1 VTTFQ
6 AVQAPFLVDSDALL
20 DRDALSGN
28 LPAKAKATATGNLTL
43 FPKLNV
49 LVVNQQA
56 LDKLPAD
63 QQTVLADAAT
73 RTRDK
78 MIAAREGDAAQG
90 EKFCAS
96 GGTVMV
102 ITAARL
108 REFEKIAEPLYA
120 KLERDSVS
128 GKVLAEI
135 RALKSTAGAPPAVTP
150 CGK

>member
-1 VTTFQ
+1 MRV
-6 AVQAPFLVDSDALL
+6 V
-20 DRDALSGN
+20 
-28 LPAKAKATATGNLTL
+28 NLTD
-43 FPKLNV
+43 PPPV
-49 LVVNQQA
+49 IA
-56 LDKLPAD
+56 RS
-63 QQTVLADAAT
+63 VLAGA
-73 RTRDK
+73 RHRMHNGGFLK
-78 MIAAREGDAAQG
+78 MIAARVGDAAQG

-96 GGTVMV
+96 GGKVMV